1 MWGYEILCIDDCSTD
16 GSYEVL
22 KDNSNRYKNVVISRN
37 VQNCGISYTR
47 NELIKK
53 ARGKYIWFVD
63 PDDLLYPKV
72 VNLVIDAAN
81 KVDADVLLGNYMRI
95 KETTTHLEI
104 KKYLFEPNQSLNLQ
118 INEDLNILPEYTNG
132 ISMCAIWAGIFKR
145 DFLICNN
152 IFFNEK
158 MIAQEDTLF
167 YYELGLHTNQIFQF
181 KEFAYIYRQR
191 HDSVMHSH
199 NAQRAL
205 QYYYSMKEMYR
216 VYMNYYISAL
226 SLNRNQLKEKLEH
239 MRQNLALTLVGVN
252 DTSFI
257 REELQTLKKQKI
269 YPYQTNFLQKKRFDK
284 ILDYLLK
291 RQWGFWI
298 LHFIAKM
305 KLLISKR

>member
-1 MWGYEILCIDDCSTD
+1 M
-16 GSYEVL
+16 
-22 KDNSNRYKNVVISRN
+22 KDNSIRCKNVVISRN
-37 VQNCGISYTR
+37 DHNRGVSYTR

-63 PDDLLYPKV
+63 PDDLLYPNV

-95 KETTTHLEI
+95 SETTTYLETI
-104 KKYLFEPNQSLNLQ
+104 THLFEPNKSLELQ
-118 INEDLNILPEYTNG
+118 NNEDLNILPEDTNG
-132 ISMCAIWAGIFKR
+132 ISMCAIWAGIFKL
-145 DFLICNN
+145 DFLISNN
-152 IFFNEK
+152 IVFNEK

-167 YYELGLHTNQIFQF
+167 YYEFGLQTNQIFHF
-181 KEFAYIYRQR
+181 KESAYIYRQR
-191 HDSVMHSH
+191 SDSVMHSH
-199 NAQRAL
+199 NAKRAL

-216 VYMNYYISAL
+216 VYMKYYTSAL

-252 DTSFI
+252 DTSFV

-269 YPYQTNFLQKKRFDK
+269 YPYQTNFLQKKRFGK

-291 RQWGFWI
+291 RQGGFWI
-298 LHFIAKM
+298 LHLIAKM
-305 KLLISKR
+305 KLLFSNV